1 MTKNNDLYSRTEL
14 LLGEENINK
23 IKNATVMI
31 CGVGGVGGYVA
42 ESLVRLGVGKIVF
55 IDSDK
60 TDVTN
65 LNRQILATKE
75 TIGVS
80 KVISAVNRANS
91 INENGKFIPL
101 ELFLTPENI
110 PALLDKY
117 KPSCVADAIDNIT
130 AKISLAVECEK
141 RNIPIISSMGT
152 GNKTDPTRFV
162 ATDIYKT
169 TVCPLAR
176 TMRRLLKEKG
186 IKKLRV
192 VYSDEQ
198 PIKCGENIG
207 TLPFVPA
214 AAGMI
219 ISSEVMKKI
228 LENPKDTQF

>member
-1 MTKNNDLYSRTEL
+1 MNKTNNLYSRTEL
-14 LLGEENINK
+14 LLGEENTNK
-23 IKNATVMI
+23 IKNASVMI

-42 ESLVRLGVGKIVF
+42 ESLVRLGIGKIIF

-65 LNRQILATKE
+65 LNRQILATKD
-75 TIGVS
+75 TIGMP
-80 KVISAVNRANS
+80 KVISAVKRAKA
-91 INENGKFIPL
+91 INEDGTFIPL

-110 PALLDKY
+110 PLLLDKY
-117 KPSCVADAIDNIT
+117 KPTCVADAIDNIT
-130 AKISLAVECEK
+130 AKVSLAYECQK
-141 RNIPIISSMGT
+141 RNIPLISSMST
-152 GNKTDPTRFV
+152 GNKKDPSRFI

-169 TVCPLAR
+169 SVCPLAR

-207 TLPFVPA
+207 TLSFVPA
-214 AAGMI
+214 SAGLI
-219 ISSEVMKKI
+219 ISSEVMKVI
-228 LENPKDTQF
+228 TEG